1 MKTSGSL
8 YGICIFTLVVNMMF
22 IGGCSK
28 ERTDPKEQVTNY
40 NQMNDYYDTKKQKE
54 QEFEINSSGEGP
66 IIGNQGSKI
75 WGSKDKLMYPNGDSV
90 QWPFT
95 IKLVE
100 LYKPIDMIYY
110 QMPTVSGG
118 VLLTT
123 GGEIR
128 LRAFKDDQ
136 ELVLRPNE
144 TWTVEM
150 PNKAP
155 LGDMKI
161 YYGVA
166 NSSFIDWTNVPA
178 GNFNVT
184 SYGYSGEVEKLGWVS
199 AGKTAYNAVSTT
211 SYLFTSSTDNLQN
224 VSAFIYLPNIKSLM
238 QVYDQNSGALP
249 IGEDM
254 KIILMG
260 INGNNQLF
268 SYFKDTLVSTN
279 NHINVKLDSISDA
292 DLTLILKA
300 L

>member
-150 PNKAP
+150 PNNAP

-199 AGKTAYNAVSTT
+199 AGKTAYSAVSTT

-238 QVYDQNSGALP
+238 QVYEQNSGALP